1 MTDKTKPE
9 EQPPIIQARKAD
21 SEAKA
26 WHAYQRETIQKT
38 PERLEDAAK
47 FLSGMISI
55 SLTVYLKLSPD
66 LTKAAEDNYLNLAI
80 MISWLLS
87 LTLSFFVLF
96 PFRYRYTQKS
106 SKSIQ
111 ETHARTIKI
120 KLRFLLAS
128 VLLFLSALVLLSV
141 QQVG

>member
-1 MTDKTKPE
+1 MADKTKPE
-9 EQPPIIQARKAD
+9 GKTPIIQARKAD
-21 SEAKA
+21 TEAKA
-26 WHAYQRETIQKT
+26 WHEFQTQTIQKT
-38 PERLEDAAK
+38 PERLEGAAK

-55 SLTVYLKLSPD
+55 SLTVYLKLSPGLVRID
-66 LTKAAEDNYLNLAI
+66 EDKYLNLAI
-80 MISWLLS
+80 IISWLLS
-87 LTLSFFVLF
+87 LTISFFVLF

-128 VLLFLSALVLLSV
+128 VLLFLTALVLLSI
-141 QQVG
+141 QQLS